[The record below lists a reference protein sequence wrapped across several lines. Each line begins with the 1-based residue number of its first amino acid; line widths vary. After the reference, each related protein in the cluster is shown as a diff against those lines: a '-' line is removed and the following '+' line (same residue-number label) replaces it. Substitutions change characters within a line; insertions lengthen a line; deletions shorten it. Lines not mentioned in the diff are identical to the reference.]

1 MPKVTVDGTEVEVP
15 AGITV
20 LQACELAGKEIPRFC
35 YHERLSIAGNCR
47 MCLVEVSPGPPKPAA
62 SCAVPVGEG
71 MEIKTDSEM
80 VKKAR
85 NGVMEFLLI
94 NHPLDCPI
102 CDQGGECDLQD
113 QAMAYGFD
121 RSRFEEHK
129 RAVKD
134 KHMGPLVKT
143 IMTRCIHC
151 TRCVRFAT
159 EVAGVP
165 ELGMLGRGEHAEITT
180 YLEKSLESELSA
192 NVIDLCPVG
201 ALTSKPYAFV
211 SRPWELSKTESID
224 VMDAIGSAIRID
236 SRQTEVLRVLP
247 RLNEDVNEE
256 WIGDK
261 TRYAVDGL
269 SRQRLDRP
277 FVRVDGKLREASW
290 QEAFAAIG
298 ERVKASK
305 GERIAAIAGD
315 QCDAEAMIAL
325 KDLMTALGSPHIDC
339 RQDGAKIPPT
349 PRAAYLMNSS
359 IAGLEAADA
368 VLLVGTNL
376 RWEAPLVNTRLR
388 KAWMR
393 GTLQAAAIG
402 PDVDHTY
409 PVDFLGASPDT
420 LAAVVDGSNA
430 FADVLRNAERAAII
444 VGMGAL
450 ARPDG
455 AAILATARKIA
466 DQCGMVSNGWNGF
479 NVLHTAAARVGGLDL
494 GFTPGVRGRDVDG
507 ILTGASSGE
516 IDVVYLLAADEI
528 DTARLGDAFVIY
540 QGHHGDAG
548 AHRADVILPGA
559 AYTEKNGTYV
569 NTEGRVQLARQA
581 VQPPGD
587 AREDWTIIRALS
599 DVVGGGLSFTT
610 LGDVRRRLVEANP
623 LFDQI
628 GEVVPASWQP
638 FGDAGAMSGEPLT
651 SPVTNYYM
659 TCPISRASETM
670 AECSREFVSGGG
682 RERTGTD
689 G

>member
-1 MPKVTVDGTEVEVP
+1 MPTVTVDGVEIEVP
-15 AGITV
+15 AGVTA
-20 LQACELAGKEIPRFC
+20 LQACEMAGVEIPRFC

-62 SCAVPVGEG
+62 SCALPVAEG

-113 QAMAYGFD
+113 QAMAYGRD
-121 RSRFEEHK
+121 GSRFEEHK

-159 EVAGVP
+159 EIAGVP
-165 ELGMLGRGEHAEITT
+165 ELGLLGRGEHAEITT
-180 YLEKSLESELSA
+180 YLEKSLDSELSA

-224 VMDAIGSAIRID
+224 VLDAVGAAIRVD
-236 SRQTEVLRVLP
+236 ARQTEVLRVLP

-256 WIGDK
+256 WLGDK
-261 TRYAVDGL
+261 SRYACDAL

-277 FVRVDGKLREASW
+277 YVRRDGKLAEANW
-290 QEAFAAIG
+290 DEAFAAIADKMKG
-298 ERVKASK
+298 LDAS
-305 GERIAAIAGD
+305 RIAAIAGD
-315 QCDAEAMIAL
+315 LCDAESMFAL
-325 KDLMTALGSPHIDC
+325 KGLMDSVGSPNMDC
-339 RQDGAKIPPT
+339 RQDGAKLPT
-349 PRAAYLMNSS
+349 DTRAGYLMNTT

-368 VLLVGTNL
+368 VLLIGTNP

-388 KAWMR
+388 KAW
-393 GTLQAAAIG
+393 LQGGAAIAAVG
-402 PDVDHTY
+402 PQIDLTY
-409 PVDFLGASPDT
+409 PCDNLGAGPEMLKAIADGFHPFAET
-420 LAAVVDGSNA
+420 LKG
-430 FADVLRNAERAAII
+430 AERPVVI

-450 ARPDG
+450 SRSDGDAVLASAR
-455 AAILATARKIA
+455 ALADNCNIVR
-466 DQCGMVSNGWNGF
+466 DGWNGF

-494 GFTPGVRGRDVDG
+494 GFVPGEGGRDVAG
-507 ILTGASSGE
+507 IVAGAAAGDIE
-516 IDVVYLLAADEI
+516 LVYLLGADEI
-528 DTARLGDAFVIY
+528 DTSGLGDAFVVY

-569 NTEGRVQLARQA
+569 NTEGRVQLGRQA

-587 AREDWTIIRALS
+587 AREDWSIIRALS
-599 DVVGGGLSFTT
+599 GVIGAKLDYVT
-610 LGDVRRRLVEANP
+610 LGDVRAGLSAANP
-623 LFDQI
+623 LFDQ
-628 GEVVPASWQP
+628 VDQVQPASWDAFGAAGEMDAAP
-638 FGDAGAMSGEPLT
+638 FE
-651 SPVTNYYM
+651 SPVANYYM
-659 TCPISRASETM
+659 TDPISRASETM
-670 AECSREFVSGGG
+670 AECTREFVSGNG
-682 RERTGTD
+682 ERTGTD